1 MPPLFAASGGGGH
14 SRCGHRAALALGE
27 NAEAVD
33 CKYLIPRKFPEI
45 MTAES
50 AGRSTVQLSRRR
62 PVAAEPA
69 FISKFSLAEACRH
82 LPLEMNEQVNGRADA
97 QTQ

>member
-14 SRCGHRAALALGE
+14 NRWVAGTALPSRSA

-33 CKYLIPRKFPEI
+33 CKYLIPVLPEI

-69 FISKFSLAEACRH
+69 FISKFSLAGTCRQ
-82 LPLEMNEQVNGRADA
+82 PIYFDA
-97 QTQ
+97 